1 MRLPQRAFAHALPWW
16 QELILDWIATWQTIR
31 YLQVEAV
38 ADGESL
44 IWECPTDLDYAR
56 QDLEALFHQ

>member
-1 MRLPQRAFAHALPWW
+1 MRLPMRAFAHALPWW
-16 QELILDWIATWQTIR
+16 QELILDWVSSWQTIR
-31 YLQVEAV
+31 YLEVEAA

-44 IWECPTDLDYAR
+44 IWECPTHLDYAR